1 MRTYSK
7 LSPMLRE
14 TFSAIRDF
22 PRLREISAIMIR
34 HGLGD
39 MIQRLQI
46 PRMLEKAGQFLH
58 IPLDSGKEHMPLPE
72 RVRQALEELGPTF
85 IKLGQVLATRVDVF
99 PPEWIAEFERLQND
113 VPPVPFADLE
123 PELAATLGQS
133 PRVIFRDLDET
144 PIGSASIAQVHRAW
158 LPTGEPVVLKIR
170 RPGITAKIE
179 ADLRILAHIASLIE
193 LEFPESRRY
202 QPGSIVDQFGR
213 SLMREL
219 DLAVEAR
226 AVERF
231 ARNFVAHPSIVI
243 PRIYWQWTC
252 PIMNVQGYVN
262 GIPGNDLAAVDA
274 AGLDRTRLAADGAD
288 AVLKMILIDGY
299 FHADPHP
306 GNVFYL
312 RDGRIAFIDFGM
324 VGRLPHYRRD
334 EIVDLLAALA
344 RRDERSILDVL
355 IEWTGDA
362 AVNENRLSADIAD
375 FIFNYEHLSLQD
387 IHIGQLL
394 NDVIAIMREHSIAL
408 PPDLTL
414 LFKALITL
422 EGLGRQLDPQF
433 QMIEHITP
441 FVRKVILDRYEPSNL
456 LRRGQHDLQDAA
468 GMLFGVPRDIA
479 RLVKEM
485 RRGKVRIDLDL
496 KRLDHFGGQI
506 NRSVSRLTLGIVT
519 GCLIIGSA
527 IVMTLPYG
535 PRLFGMPVLGLFGF
549 LLAFVNSIWVILS
562 IWRSGKA

>member
-1 MRTYSK
+1 MI
-7 LSPMLRE
+7 RE
-14 TFSAIRDF
+14 TFGAIRDF
-22 PRLREISAIMIR
+22 PRLREISVIMIR

-39 MIQRLQI
+39 LIQRLDI
-46 PRMLEKAGQFLH
+46 PRALERAGQMLH
-58 IPLDSGKEHMPLPE
+58 IPMQSDKEHVPLPV

-85 IKLGQVLATRVDVF
+85 IKLGQVLATRVDLF
-99 PPEWIAEFERLQND
+99 APEWIAEFERLQSE
-113 VPPVPFADLE
+113 VPPVPFAELE
-123 PELAATLGQS
+123 TQLTQVFGQAPREIFSELE
-133 PRVIFRDLDET
+133 DT
-144 PIGSASIAQVHRAW
+144 PIGSASIAQVHRAR
-158 LPTGEPVVLKIR
+158 LPSGESVVLKIR
-170 RPGITAKIE
+170 RPGIVPKIE
-179 ADLRILAHIASLIE
+179 ADLRILAHIAKLIE

-202 QPGSIVDQFGR
+202 NPAGMVDQFAR

-226 AVERF
+226 SVERF
-231 ARNFVAHPSIVI
+231 SRNFAGHPAVVI
-243 PRIYWQWTC
+243 PKIYWQWTNALV
-252 PIMNVQGYVN
+252 NVQSYVA
-262 GIPGNDLAAVDA
+262 GIPGNNLALVDSS
-274 AGLDRTRLAADGAD
+274 GLERARLAADGAD

-362 AVNENRLSADIAD
+362 TVNENQLAADIAD
-375 FIFNYEHLSLQD
+375 FIFNYEHLSLKD

-394 NDVIAIMREHSIAL
+394 NDMIAIMREHSITL

-422 EGLGRQLDPQF
+422 EGLGRQLDPDF
-433 QMIEHITP
+433 QMLEHITP
-441 FVRKVILDRYEPSNL
+441 FVRQVILDRYEPANL
-456 LRRGQHDLQDAA
+456 LKRSQHDLQDAA

-479 RLVKEM
+479 KLVKEM
-485 RRGKVRIDLDL
+485 RRGKVKIDLDL
-496 KRLDHFGGQI
+496 KRLDHFGSQI
-506 NRSVSRLTLGIVT
+506 NRGASRLTLGIVT
-519 GCLIIGSA
+519 GCLIIASA

-535 PRLFGMPVLGLFGF
+535 PRIFGMPVLGLFGF
-549 LLAFVNSIWVILS
+549 LLAFVNSVWVILS
-562 IWRSGKA
+562 IWRSGKT